1 MKIIK
6 NIFFLTLILVFV
18 TALCSCSKVPVT
30 NNADGEGDGESVTIS
45 TFSVKFY
52 DKDGEA
58 VFNEQFVK
66 EGEEFVLP
74 TSVNGKAVSGY
85 YTWEGLSW
93 SADFIPLADFDK
105 PDAKKVTHD
114 LQFKAQ
120 YVWTGIS
127 R

>member
-18 TALCSCSKVPVT
+18 TALCSCSKAVVT
-30 NNADGEGDGESVTIS
+30 NNADGEGDNESVT
-45 TFSVKFY
+45 TFSVIFY
-52 DKDGEA
+52 AMDGET
-58 VFNEQFVK
+58 VFNEQSVK

-74 TSVNGKAVSGY
+74 TSVNGKAIEGY

-93 SADFIPLADFDK
+93 SADYIPLSDFDN

-120 YVWTGIS
+120 YEWSDIS